1 MADQRTTFYCFVT
14 GLGVGMAV
22 TLLIAPRSGA
32 ATRKL
37 IRRRAAEAS
46 DLVRTK
52 TTHATKYIKRR
63 SAATL
68 EQAGKMIESCKEA
81 LDKRKTQ
88 LVGVVEAGKDAYQVA
103 TSKLASAL

>member
-1 MADQRTTFYCFVT
+1 MADQRTTFYCFLV

-22 TLLIAPRSGA
+22 TVLIAPRSGA

-37 IRRRAAEAS
+37 IRRRASEAS
-46 DLVRTK
+46 DLVKTK
-52 TTHATKYIKRR
+52 TNQASKYIKRR
-63 SAATL
+63 AAETL
-68 EQAGKMIESCKEA
+68 DQASEMIESCKDA

-88 LVGVVEAGKDAYQVA
+88 LVTVVEAGKDAYRVA

>member
-1 MADQRTTFYCFVT
+1 LFCNWARRRYGGDPSHCS
-14 GLGVGMAV
+14 
-22 TLLIAPRSGA
+22 P
-32 ATRKL
+32 
-37 IRRRAAEAS
+37 IRRGHTQAHPAKGRRS
-46 DLVRTK
+46 KRPGKNQD
-52 TTHATKYIKRR
+52 KYIKRR